1 MVRPAAQ
8 HIDLLGLGG
17 AALLMFLLSLYQLGH
32 FSFWR
37 DEIASVRFASAPLS
51 ELLTIIDRDRSV
63 ADVPF
68 MATYTLLLHFWLWI
82 ADTEA
87 QIRFLSLLAGV
98 ATTAPI
104 YFIGRRIGGW
114 LAGTLSAFAFA
125 AAPYAI
131 EWNQEARSYSLAM
144 LASASLTLLLLRAL
158 ERPTVLRWLLY
169 GVVAAVSLYVH
180 FFVGLVLAAH
190 GGYVLFTRSW
200 PTARPLIAAAVP
212 VGIAVLPFPFIAGQY
227 GSAYGW
233 IPDLSIHVLRNSL
246 ASLAGGIPV
255 LVAIAALAVAAV
267 VSQRRDRRIWLL
279 LAAALLPIAVAI
291 GVSVLRP
298 MLLPRYLVVCLP
310 FMALLAGIGLAAIR
324 PRAARLA
331 AGVAMA
337 ALLALSLPSAYA
349 DDRAQDWRSAGAYI
363 AAASQPGDRFVAK
376 PWGGRELRY
385 YLDRADTDAVPRSIP
400 IAEAIDGGADR
411 LWVVS
416 TNQSDAEQDLLLH
429 GLSRHYEAVASRD
442 FGTKVTVVLMNRRQ

>member
-17 AALLMFLLSLYQLGH
+17 AALLMGILSLYQLGH

-51 ELLTIIDRDRSV
+51 ELLTIIGRDRSV

-68 MATYTLLLHFWLWI
+68 MATYTLLLHFWLRI
-82 ADTEA
+82 AETEA

-104 YFIGRRIGGW
+104 YFIGRRVGGW

-144 LASASLTLLLLRAL
+144 LASATLTLLLLRAL

-190 GGYVLFTRSW
+190 VAYVLVTRSW
-200 PTARPLIAAAVP
+200 PSLGPLLAAAVP
-212 VGIAVLPFPFIAGQY
+212 LGIAVLPFPYVAGQY
-227 GSAYGW
+227 GGAYGW
-233 IPDLSIHVLRNSL
+233 IPDLSINVIRNTL
-246 ASLAGGIPV
+246 VSLAGGIPV
-255 LVAIAALAVAAV
+255 LVALSALAVAAV
-267 VSQRRDRRIWLL
+267 AFHRRDRRIWLL
-279 LAAALLPIAVAI
+279 LAAATLPIVVAI
-291 GVSVLRP
+291 AASVVRP
-298 MLLPRYLVVCLP
+298 MLLPRYFVVCLP
-310 FMALLAGIGLAAIR
+310 FIALLAGIGLAALR
-324 PRAARLA
+324 PRVARLA
-331 AGVAMA
+331 AVAAMA
-337 ALLALSLPSAYA
+337 ALLALSLPAAYT

-363 AAASQPGDRFVAK
+363 AASAHPGDRFVAK

-400 IAEAIDGGADR
+400 IAQAIDGGADR

-416 TNQSDAEQDLLLH
+416 TNQSDAERDLLLSR
-429 GLSRHYEAVASRD
+429 LARHYESVESRD
-442 FGTKVTVVLMNRRQ
+442 FGAKVTVVQMNRRQ